1 MPGNRYPDLRSADHV
16 TPRQRQI
23 LIHLVRG
30 KTRDVIAKD
39 LHLSRSTVIRDIR
52 DMTTMLGAS
61 SPEALGALAYRA
73 GFLGEEHLGFGAE
86 ASSEAADL
94 DWPQWRRAGRLPER
108 ADRSAVSSAEAADL
122 L

>member
-30 KTRDVIAKD
+30 KTREVIAKE

-52 DMTTMLGAS
+52 EMTGMLGAS

-73 GFLGEEHLGFGAE
+73 GVLGEEHLGFGGRRPE
-86 ASSEAADL
+86 ADADWAHWSETDL
-94 DWPQWRRAGRLPER
+94 VASDARQGRRGIEGRP
-108 ADRSAVSSAEAADL
+108 
-122 L
+122 